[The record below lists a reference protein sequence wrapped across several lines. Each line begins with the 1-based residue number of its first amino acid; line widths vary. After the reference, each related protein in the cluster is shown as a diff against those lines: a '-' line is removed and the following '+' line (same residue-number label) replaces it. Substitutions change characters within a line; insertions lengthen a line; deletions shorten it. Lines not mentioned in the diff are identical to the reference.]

1 MALWFPLMFGI
12 TGCNKERV
20 IDISRDLSVVIRVP
34 ADVDLTLRTPGD
46 PGVAS
51 PLQIPR
57 HLYFFISYNA
67 EGNTQPRVW
76 AISITGL
83 SPDLWKAV
91 PDSYGAVQAYERTI
105 ILPMPATDEVMLYV
119 IASYNPIPDLQTLV
133 DDVNVGTVSIDEAG
147 INQLQLTPTQSDNST
162 VSIAD
167 VYAGRGK
174 LLTGENA
181 SGGTIVCYHVAAKF
195 DVIYNLSDD
204 FRSGGPYEDWRVATF
219 TLENLVGK
227 GYYFDPAA
235 NDFVLAEA
243 LPPYTF
249 AAGGGNNFY
258 GRFDTYIFQPTA
270 TEFPWS
276 VTLTNGTE
284 QRILSGSSSV
294 VNLST
299 EFAAYFRMNLT
310 INGIGDGTGND

>member
-1 MALWFPLMFGI
+1 MCLLALLGGA
-12 TGCNKERV
+12 GCGKEEA
-20 IDISRDLSVVIRVP
+20 IDISRAFPVVIRVP
-34 ADVDLTLRTPGD
+34 ADVDVTQRTPGD
-46 PGVAS
+46 PGTAS

-57 HLYFFISYNA
+57 HLYFFISYIA
-67 EGNTQPRVW
+67 DGNTQPLVS
-76 AISITGL
+76 AVSISGL
-83 SPDLWKAV
+83 SADSWAAV
-91 PDSYGAVQAYERTI
+91 PDAYGAVQAYQRTV
-105 ILPMPATDEVMLYV
+105 ILPMPATDEVTLYA
-119 IASYNPIPDLQTLV
+119 IASYDAIADLQTLV
-133 DDVNVGTVSIDEAG
+133 DRVRVGTTTIDEAG
-147 INQLQLTPTQSDNST
+147 VNQLQLTPTQSDGST
-162 VSIAD
+162 VSLSD
-167 VYAGRGK
+167 VYAGSGT
-174 LLTGENA
+174 LLTDEDAPN
-181 SGGTIVCYHVAAKF
+181 GTIVCYHVAAKF

-249 AAGGGNNFY
+249 TAGDGNNFY